1 MTRSQN
7 FLQDAHQYLYDR
19 LGTEISAARM
29 AVDFGI
35 SPHHLS
41 HLFRLHSGIA
51 MREYL
56 AGLRIEASLL
66 PLIDGKPV
74 IWAQQ
79 EAGYAHAPTYTR
91 QFHSFTGLAPQ
102 QYRLLVSQLHHT
114 VLRAQDAAR
123 PLLYQN
129 FCTGLISPSNGEFNV
144 RISGRSS
151 AGSMIFVG
159 WYRTPLAR
167 GKAVFGTVFC
177 HAAESYR
184 MPQLPAGDYYPI
196 AVEIAA
202 DADKYACFFY
212 RHTKRSRSGLAVR
225 FPYIGE
231 ELVLHLSQD
240 TESSGFPIAVNLP
253 LLFRQADTTI

>member
-1 MTRSQN
+1 MTRSPN

-102 QYRLLVSQLHHT
+102 QYRLLVSQLYHT
-114 VLRAQDAAR
+114 VLRAQDAAH

-129 FCTGLISPSNGEFNV
+129 FCFIYLF
-144 RISGRSS
+144 
-151 AGSMIFVG
+151 
-159 WYRTPLAR
+159 
-167 GKAVFGTVFC
+167 FC
-177 HAAESYR
+177 
-184 MPQLPAGDYYPI
+184 YY
-196 AVEIAA
+196 
-202 DADKYACFFY
+202 F
-212 RHTKRSRSGLAVR
+212 
-225 FPYIGE
+225 
-231 ELVLHLSQD
+231 
-240 TESSGFPIAVNLP
+240 
-253 LLFRQADTTI
+253 